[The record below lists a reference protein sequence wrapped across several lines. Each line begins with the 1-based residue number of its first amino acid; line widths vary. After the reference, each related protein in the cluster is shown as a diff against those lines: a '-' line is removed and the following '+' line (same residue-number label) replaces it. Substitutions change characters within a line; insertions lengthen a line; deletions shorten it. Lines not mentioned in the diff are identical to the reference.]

1 MYIPQTRKRKRGQT
15 PEEATRRDSRN
26 LSSAFSIGSAP
37 TGNRLSRGPR
47 EKRSKVKPFTAHARA
62 IVFKTGFKIEPHNT
76 RALQQCVAAKGN
88 EITFSCQAKNS
99 QLHSYPQ
106 LSAESWLTKCSSICD
121 PASKAINRPPAPD
134 RSQTTFETWPARA
147 RARLI
152 VKWKIGTE
160 CTGCSVGRSF
170 PVPRE
175 RDQEREREREAR
187 KKVKGREEGQ
197 IRSAGES

>member
-121 PASKAINRPPAPD
+121 PASKAIARPRPIDRKPRLRLGPPAPA
-134 RSQTTFETWPARA
+134 PAPASSSNGKSAPSALAA
-147 RARLI
+147 R
-152 VKWKIGTE
+152 
-160 CTGCSVGRSF
+160 SVGRFRS
-170 PVPRE
+170 RE
-175 RDQEREREREAR
+175 SGIKREREAR